1 MKKHLILALSLVLMA
16 LAVPALADTTLN
28 CAKPPLES
36 VRLLCQASAIKAR
49 RVQTVIGG
57 AVVGAL
63 LGNLM
68 AGVNG
73 YNRTNATIAG
83 AAAGGLGGYWLSV
96 QNEIASKNAS
106 QTAQSAEL
114 KTRAAADAKSQ
125 KKSAASLKGEL
136 KTVLLRSPGTAADEQ
151 KRQAAIAQIA
161 QAADLGAK
169 QAQDSGQGYT
179 AVGNQLGTPVD
190 AKPMFAS
197 TASDFSATKNDA
209 CARLTHPGSYCS

>member
-1 MKKHLILALSLVLMA
+1 MLRTLIACILFALLAAAPSD
-16 LAVPALADTTLN
+16 AVTN
-28 CAKPPLES
+28 CTKPTLES
-36 VRLLCQASAIKAR
+36 QRLLCQASAIKAR
-49 RVQTVIGG
+49 RVQTVVGG

-68 AGVNG
+68 AKATGG
-73 YNRTNATIAG
+73 SRTDATIAG
-83 AAAGGLGGYWLSV
+83 AAAGGLAGYWLSV
-96 QNEIASKNAS
+96 QNEIAKKTAS

-114 KTRAAADAKSQ
+114 KARAVADAAVQ

-169 QAQDSGQGYT
+169 QASDSGQGYT
-179 AVGNQLGTPVD
+179 AVGQQLGTPVD
-190 AKPMFAS
+190 ARPMFAA
-197 TASDFSATKNDA
+197 TASDFGKTKQDA
-209 CARLTHPGSYCS
+209 CARLTRPGSYCS